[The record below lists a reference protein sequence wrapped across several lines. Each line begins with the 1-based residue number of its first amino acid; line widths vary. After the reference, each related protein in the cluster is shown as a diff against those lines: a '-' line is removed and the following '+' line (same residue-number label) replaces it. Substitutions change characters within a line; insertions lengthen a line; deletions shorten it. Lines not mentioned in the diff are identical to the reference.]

1 VPTKTSSSRKS
12 SPARRTSG
20 SPRPEVLVSAEKLAR
35 KTREIG
41 RRIARDYAGK
51 ELVLVG
57 VLKGAFIFMADLAR
71 AIDLPVSCDFLRVS
85 SYKGKET
92 TGSVRFEFDL
102 TQSIEGKHV
111 ILVED
116 IVDTG
121 ITAAAVIAQLQAKKP
136 ASLALCALMRKPSRE
151 KVAVPIDYLGF
162 TIPDRFV
169 IGYGLDFDGR
179 YRNLPYL
186 GVLKA

>member
-1 VPTKTSSSRKS
+1 
-12 SPARRTSG
+12 
-20 SPRPEVLVSAEKLAR
+20 VLVSAEQLAAKVR
-35 KTREIG
+35 SLG
-41 RRIARDYAGK
+41 ARIRRDYAGR
-51 ELVLVG
+51 EIVLVG

-71 AIDLPVSCDFLRVS
+71 AIELPVTCDFLRVS
-85 SYKGKET
+85 SYRGTES

-121 ITAAAVIAQLQAKKP
+121 ITAAAVLAQLQAKQP

-162 TIPDRFV
+162 TIPDQFV
-169 IGYGLDFDGR
+169 VGYGLDYDGR

-186 GVLKA
+186 GVLKS

>member
-1 VPTKTSSSRKS
+1 M
-12 SPARRTSG
+12 
-20 SPRPEVLVSAEKLAR
+20 LVSVEQLATKVR
-35 KTREIG
+35 SLG
-41 RRIARDYAGK
+41 ARIRRDYAGR
-51 ELVLVG
+51 EVVLVG

-71 AIDLPVSCDFLRVS
+71 AIDLPVTCDFLRVS
-85 SYKGKET
+85 SYRGTES

-121 ITAAAVIAQLQAKKP
+121 ITAAAVLAQLQAKQP

-162 TIPDRFV
+162 TIPDQFV
-169 IGYGLDFDGR
+169 VGYGLDYDGR

-186 GVLKA
+186 GVLKS